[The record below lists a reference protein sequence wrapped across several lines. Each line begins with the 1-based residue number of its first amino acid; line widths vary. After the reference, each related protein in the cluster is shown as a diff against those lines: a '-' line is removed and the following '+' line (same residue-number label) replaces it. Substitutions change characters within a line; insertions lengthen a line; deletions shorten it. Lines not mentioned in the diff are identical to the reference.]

1 MYDVSCWCNNLK
13 KKGMIDEYEL
23 ISQSNLIFTHQNR
36 SAITGES
43 SI

>member
-1 MYDVSCWCNNLK
+1 MMLVVDAIKK